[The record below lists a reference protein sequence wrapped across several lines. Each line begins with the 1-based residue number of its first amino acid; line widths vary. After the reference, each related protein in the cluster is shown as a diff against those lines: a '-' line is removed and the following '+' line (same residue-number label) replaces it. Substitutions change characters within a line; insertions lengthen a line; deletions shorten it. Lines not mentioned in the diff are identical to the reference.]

1 MQDRNKIIIIIIPII
16 GIKATGNP
24 LAMQGKRTRLS
35 SSDSVTAAAPSSTA
49 NLGPGFDIFG
59 LAVDA
64 FEDYVTIYR
73 TSNKHLNNAKPLE
86 DVVEDASGVSSVVH
100 IEVTGEYCRSIPVET
115 NKNSAGLAIQKIL
128 KDFDI
133 KGSFSVIVQKN
144 IPPGFG
150 MGSSAAS
157 AAAAVMALDALLNLR
172 ISKPDLIRCA
182 AEGEK
187 ASAGSLHYDNV
198 AASIL
203 GGFVLVRAF
212 ATPQEFINI
221 EAPKNLRLVFAIPS
235 LDVPPKKTELAR
247 KVLPDSVPLSKV
259 VLNVSNAATVVA
271 GFLLK
276 DVYMIARGVEDA
288 IVEPSRKHLIPCF
301 DEVRKN
307 ALQAGAL
314 AVTISGAGPSVVS
327 FISGDDR
334 LEAVANSMRT
344 GFGTCGLNCNTIK
357 CSPSEGARIVSCN
370 KTSRC

>member
-1 MQDRNKIIIIIIPII
+1 MQNKSAGLP
-16 GIKATGNP
+16 
-24 LAMQGKRTRLS
+24 S
-35 SSDSVTAAAPSSTA
+35 SSYSVTAAAPSSTA

-64 FEDYVTIYR
+64 FEDYVTINKC
-73 TSNKHLNNAKPLE
+73 TSIHKSNIKPSE
-86 DVVEDASGVSSVVH
+86 SVVVEDASGISSSVH
-100 IEVTGEYCRSIPVET
+100 IEVTGEYSRSIPVET

-133 KGSFSVIVQKN
+133 KGSFSATVKKN

-157 AAAAVMALDALLNLR
+157 AASAVVALDALLNLR
-172 ISKPDLIRCA
+172 ISKPELIRCA

-187 ASAGSLHYDNV
+187 ASAGSIHYDNV

-212 ATPQEFINI
+212 AAPQEFVNI

-235 LDVPPKKTELAR
+235 LKVPAKKTELAR

-259 VLNVSNAATVVA
+259 VLNVANASTVVA

-276 DVYMIARGVEDA
+276 DVNMIARGVEDA

-307 ALQAGAL
+307 ALGAGAL

-327 FISGDDR
+327 FISGDDCS
-334 LEAVANSMRT
+334 EEVENSMRA
-344 GFGTCGLNCNTIK
+344 GFGKCGLDCNTIK
-357 CSPSEGARIVSCN
+357 CSPSKGARIVSR
-370 KTSRC
+370 K